1 MGLFS
6 PNRKQ
11 QKVVTLNC
19 LCIGEDKVAPW
30 RKEESTGTYLL
41 DRNNRLAYDSC
52 PDAVVPLTIHHN
64 GKVKYKGQ
72 CAILYED
79 MSRPFNFS
87 TLNWGVK
94 EDDQKKDV
102 ILSTAVYEGC
112 SMAVQQIVDENRFN
126 RTANLLMLALGI
138 LGIMGFL
145 AAWNGGVFANIGQ
158 FFGK

>member
-11 QKVVTLNC
+11 QKVVILNC

-30 RKEESTGTYLL
+30 RKEESTGTYFL
-41 DRNNRLAYDSC
+41 DRDNRLSYNSC
-52 PDAVVPLTIHHN
+52 PEAVVPMRIHRN
-64 GKVKYKGQ
+64 GKIQYKGQ
-72 CAILYED
+72 CAILYEG
-79 MSRPFNFS
+79 MARPFNFK
-87 TLNWGVK
+87 TLTWATDEGKK
-94 EDDQKKDV
+94 ET
-102 ILSTAVYEGC
+102 ILGTAVNEGC

-126 RTANLLMLALGI
+126 RTATILMLALGI